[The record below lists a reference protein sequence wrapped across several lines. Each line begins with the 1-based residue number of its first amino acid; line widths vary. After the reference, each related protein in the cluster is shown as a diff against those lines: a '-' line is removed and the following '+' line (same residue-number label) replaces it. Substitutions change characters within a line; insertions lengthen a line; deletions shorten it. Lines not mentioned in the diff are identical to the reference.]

1 MKRVVIILALLFLV
15 GCTTGVETMESGTYA
30 VVDTNKGTFTI
41 KLYEDTPITTNNF
54 VKLAESKF
62 YDDLTFHR
70 YEPGFVIQGGDP
82 KGDGTGGSDDTIN
95 LEMVG
100 KSHKKW
106 TIGMARSQEP
116 NSASSQWFVNLADN
130 TFLDSGYAVFGE
142 IVEGTEVAAE
152 LRVGDVMKSVKI
164 EKI

>member
-30 VVDTNKGTFTI
+30 VVDTNKGTFKI
-41 KLYEDTPITTNNF
+41 KLYEDTTITTNNF